1 MKNAYEIREIALAL
15 MGGGWT
21 VADKE
26 LFIEENAKQDE
37 ENIIS
42 IDEIEAI
49 FDEIAS
55 EEGNA
60 KSMIVTNSY
69 GVKIDFDA
77 AVSLMDDDIREA
89 IHATGDYDDDP
100 QGFFD
105 AYAAAHAAEFGELW
119 ELDKQN
125 PVY

>member
-1 MKNAYEIREIALAL
+1 MKNAYELREIALAL

-21 VADKE
+21 VADKG

-37 ENIIS
+37 ENILS

-60 KSMIVTNSY
+60 ESIYVMK
-69 GVKIDFDA
+69 
-77 AVSLMDDDIREA
+77 
-89 IHATGDYDDDP
+89 
-100 QGFFD
+100 
-105 AYAAAHAAEFGELW
+105 
-119 ELDKQN
+119 
-125 PVY
+125 

>member
-1 MKNAYEIREIALAL
+1 MKNAYELREIALAL

-21 VADKE
+21 VADKG

-37 ENIIS
+37 ENIFS

-55 EEGNA
+55 EGNA
-60 KSMIVTNSY
+60 ESMIVTNSY
-69 GVKIDFDA
+69 GVKIDFNA
-77 AVSLMDDDIREA
+77 AVNLMDDDIREA
-89 IHATGDYDDDP
+89 IHAIGTHDDDL

-105 AYAAAHAAEFGELW
+105 AYCAAHAAEFGELW
-119 ELDKQN
+119 ELDKRN